1 MFVRVLNQNRKSWV
15 LESSDGRRF
24 VMSGKKDV
32 TTVCPEGSQTPVL
45 TGRGLSFKAARRL
58 LEEELSNGVAA

>member
-15 LESSDGRRF
+15 LEASDGRRF

-32 TTVCPEGSQTPVL
+32 TVCPEGSQTPVL
-45 TGRGLSFKAARRL
+45 TARGLSFKAARRL